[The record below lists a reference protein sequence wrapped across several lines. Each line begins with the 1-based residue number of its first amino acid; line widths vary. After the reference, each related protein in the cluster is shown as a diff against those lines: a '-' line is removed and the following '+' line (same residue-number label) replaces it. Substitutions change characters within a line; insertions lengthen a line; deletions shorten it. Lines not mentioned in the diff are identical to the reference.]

1 MADMNKFLRG
11 IAFGAL
17 FLGAVSLACANEA
30 LQLKRQDR
38 KFLQA
43 TAYAPAAA
51 TCRGIAIISPG
62 AGGTEQGYRY
72 LGEALSSLGYLSV
85 VVGHQESGRR
95 ALREHLRGNG
105 LREGLAELITEPDAY
120 RGRFM
125 DIAASMQWAE
135 GRCNSSEKLLIGH
148 SMGAATVM
156 IEAGAKN
163 KIGVSGTDSFNAYI
177 ALSPQG
183 TGSIFPENAWS
194 GIRRPVLLITG
205 TRDTE
210 LGGAS
215 WETRTEPFR
224 NMPPGCKWLGIM
236 DGASHLNLQATG
248 CHVRPRR
255 SQCRLSAHFS
265 MAFTRVTA
273 VLGAESQAWIYQRSR
288 FPRGQQP
295 TRGNLMC

>member
-1 MADMNKFLRG
+1 MSKFLRG

-17 FLGAVSLACANEA
+17 VLGTVSLACANEA
-30 LQLKRQDR
+30 LQLQRQDQ
-38 KFLQA
+38 KFFQV

-105 LREGLAELITEPDAY
+105 LRQGLAELTTEPDAY
-120 RGRFM
+120 HGRFM
-125 DIAASMQWAE
+125 DIAASVKWAE

-156 IEAGAKN
+156 IEAGARN
-163 KIGVSGTDSFNAYI
+163 KVGIQGTDSFKAYI

-194 GIRRPVLLITG
+194 GIRRPMLLMTG

-224 NMPPGCKWLGIM
+224 NMPPGCKWLGVI
-236 DGASHLNLQATG
+236 DGASHLNFAGTG
-248 CHVRPRR
+248 MSRNTETLTV
-255 SQCRLSAHFS
+255 QTISAFLDGLH
-265 MAFTRVTA
+265 A
-273 VLGAESQAWIYQRSR
+273 GECK
-288 FPRGQQP
+288 PRGQVAGMDLS
-295 TRGNLMC
+295 TK

>member
-1 MADMNKFLRG
+1 MSGFLRG

-17 FLGAVSLACANEA
+17 FFGTVSLACASEA
-30 LQLKRQDR
+30 LQLQRQDR
-38 KFLQA
+38 KFLQV

-62 AGGTEQGYRY
+62 AGGTERGYRY
-72 LGEALSSLGYLSV
+72 LGEALSSVGYLSV

-95 ALREHLRGNG
+95 ALREHLRSDG

-125 DIAASMQWAE
+125 DIATSVKWAE
-135 GRCNSSEKLLIGH
+135 GRGNSSEKLLIGH

-156 IEAGAKN
+156 IEAGARN
-163 KIGVSGTDSFNAYI
+163 KVGVQGTDSFNAYI

-224 NMPPGCKWLGIM
+224 NMPPGCKWLGVIG
-236 DGASHLNLQATG
+236 GASHFNFAGTG
-248 CHVRPRR
+248 
-255 SQCRLSAHFS
+255 
-265 MAFTRVTA
+265 M
-273 VLGAESQAWIYQRSR
+273 SR
-288 FPRGQQP
+288 KTETLTVQTISDFLDGLRAGDCKPRGQVAGMDLS
-295 TRGNLMC
+295 TK

>member
-1 MADMNKFLRG
+1 MSDFLRG

-17 FLGAVSLACANEA
+17 FLGAVSIACANEA
-30 LQLKRQDR
+30 LQLQRQDR

-43 TAYAPAAA
+43 TAYAPVSA

-72 LGEALSSLGYLSV
+72 LGDALSSLGYLSV

-95 ALREHLRGNG
+95 ALREHMRGNG

-125 DIAASMQWAE
+125 DITASMQWAE

-156 IEAGAKN
+156 IEAGARN
-163 KIGVSGTDSFNAYI
+163 KVGVYGTDSFNAYI

-194 GIRRPVLLITG
+194 GIRRPMLLITG
-205 TRDTE
+205 TRDTG
-210 LGGAS
+210 LGGTS

-224 NMPPGCKWLGIM
+224 NMPPGCKWLGVI
-236 DGASHLNLQATG
+236 DGASHLNFAGTG
-248 CHVRPRR
+248 MSRKAETLTVQTISAFLDGLRAGDCKPQGQVAGMD
-255 SQCRLSAHFS
+255 LS
-265 MAFTRVTA
+265 TK
-273 VLGAESQAWIYQRSR
+273 
-288 FPRGQQP
+288 
-295 TRGNLMC
+295 

>member
-1 MADMNKFLRG
+1 MSDLLRG
-11 IAFGAL
+11 IALGAL
-17 FLGAVSLACANEA
+17 FFGAVSLACASES
-30 LQLKRQDR
+30 LQLQRQDQ

-43 TAYAPAAA
+43 TAYEPAAA
-51 TCRGIAIISPG
+51 NCRGIAIISPG

-72 LGEALSSLGYLSV
+72 LGEALSSVGYLSV

-125 DIAASMQWAE
+125 DIAASVKWAE
-135 GRCNSSEKLLIGH
+135 RRCNSSEKLLIGH

-156 IEAGAKN
+156 IEAGARN
-163 KIGVSGTDSFNAYI
+163 KVGVQGTDSFNAYI

-183 TGSIFPENAWS
+183 TGSIFPGNAWS

-224 NMPPGCKWLGIM
+224 NIPPGCKWLGVI
-236 DGASHLNLQATG
+236 DGASHLNFAGIGMSRKTETLTVQTISAFLDG
-248 CHVRPRR
+248 LRAGD
-255 SQCRLSAHFS
+255 CR
-265 MAFTRVTA
+265 
-273 VLGAESQAWIYQRSR
+273 
-288 FPRGQQP
+288 PRGQVAGLDLS
-295 TRGNLMC
+295 TK

>member
-1 MADMNKFLRG
+1 MSDLLRG
-11 IAFGAL
+11 IALGAL
-17 FLGAVSLACANEA
+17 FFGAVSLACASEA
-30 LQLKRQDR
+30 LQLQRQDQR
-38 KFLQA
+38 FLQA

-72 LGEALSSLGYLSV
+72 LGEALSSVGYLSV

-120 RGRFM
+120 RSRFM
-125 DIAASMQWAE
+125 DIAASVKWAE
-135 GRCNSSEKLLIGH
+135 RRCNSSEKLLIGH

-156 IEAGAKN
+156 IEAGARN
-163 KIGVSGTDSFNAYI
+163 KVGVQGTDSFNAYI

-183 TGSIFPENAWS
+183 TGSIFPGNAWT

-224 NMPPGCKWLGIM
+224 NMPPGCKWLGVI
-236 DGASHLNLQATG
+236 DGASHLNFAGTG
-248 CHVRPRR
+248 MSRKTETLTVQTISAFLDGLRAGD
-255 SQCRLSAHFS
+255 CR
-265 MAFTRVTA
+265 
-273 VLGAESQAWIYQRSR
+273 
-288 FPRGQQP
+288 PRGQVAGLDLS
-295 TRGNLMC
+295 TK

>member
-1 MADMNKFLRG
+1 MSDLLRG
-11 IAFGAL
+11 IALGAL
-17 FLGAVSLACANEA
+17 FFGAVSLACASEA
-30 LQLKRQDR
+30 LQLQRQDQR
-38 KFLQA
+38 FLQA

-72 LGEALSSLGYLSV
+72 LGEALSSVGYLSV

-120 RGRFM
+120 RSRFM
-125 DIAASMQWAE
+125 DIAASVKWAE
-135 GRCNSSEKLLIGH
+135 RRCNSSEKLLIGH

-156 IEAGAKN
+156 IEAGARN
-163 KIGVSGTDSFNAYI
+163 KVGVQGTDSFNAYI

-183 TGSIFPENAWS
+183 TGSIFPGNAWS

-224 NMPPGCKWLGIM
+224 NMPPGCKWLGVI
-236 DGASHLNLQATG
+236 DGASHLNFAGTG
-248 CHVRPRR
+248 MSRKTETLTVQTISAFLDGLRAGD
-255 SQCRLSAHFS
+255 CR
-265 MAFTRVTA
+265 
-273 VLGAESQAWIYQRSR
+273 
-288 FPRGQQP
+288 PRGQVAGLDLS
-295 TRGNLMC
+295 TK

>member
-1 MADMNKFLRG
+1 MFPLSRFSLCSLLSLW
-11 IAFGAL
+11 FGV
-17 FLGAVSLACANEA
+17 VSSAHSQEA
-30 LQLKRQDR
+30 LHLQRRDQQLVQV
-38 KFLQA
+38 
-43 TAYAPAAA
+43 TAYASASA

-72 LGEALSSLGYLSV
+72 LGEAMSALGYLSV

-105 LREGLAELITEPDAY
+105 LRDGLAELITEPDAY

-125 DIAASMQWAE
+125 DIAASMKWAE
-135 GRCNSSEKLLIGH
+135 GRCGSSEKLLIGH

-156 IEAGAKN
+156 IEAGARN
-163 KIGVSGTDSFNAYI
+163 KVGVQGTDSFNAYI

-183 TGSIFPENAWS
+183 TGLIFPENAWS
-194 GIRRPVLLITG
+194 DIRRPVLLITG

-224 NMPPGCKWLGIM
+224 NMPPGCKWLGVI
-236 DGASHLNLQATG
+236 DGASHLNLAGTG
-248 CHVRPRR
+248 
-255 SQCRLSAHFS
+255 
-265 MAFTRVTA
+265 M
-273 VLGAESQAWIYQRSR
+273 SR
-288 FPRGQQP
+288 KTETLTIQTISSFIDGLRAGDCKPRGQVAGMDLS
-295 TRGNLMC
+295 TK